1 MIELTISLLKNK
13 SESRR
18 LYEKVLKKLNDTGE
32 VLLSANTTTVKK
44 KKTTEIYVQ
53 LVLTRK

>member
-44 KKTTEIYVQ
+44 KNNRDLCAAGVN
-53 LVLTRK
+53 